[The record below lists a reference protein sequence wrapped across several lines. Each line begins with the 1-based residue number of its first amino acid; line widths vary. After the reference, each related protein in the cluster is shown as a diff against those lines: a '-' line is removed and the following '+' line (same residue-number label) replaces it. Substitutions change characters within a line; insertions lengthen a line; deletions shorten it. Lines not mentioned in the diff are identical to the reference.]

1 MTTETRSLYSQL
13 PAIDRLLRDSSFL
26 SLRDTYGHTRVVELL
41 RQMLDE
47 AREVIRDSQTLPAWC
62 ENWAQEVDARLTKEA
77 QSALRPV
84 INLTGTVLHTNL
96 GRALQAEA
104 AVEAVAQ
111 AMRSPVTL
119 EYDLDDAGRGHRDR
133 ALAQLL
139 CRITGAEDACIV
151 NNNAAAVLLMLA
163 ATASGKEVV
172 VSRGE
177 LVEIGGAF
185 RIPDVMRQ
193 AGCTLHEVGT
203 TNRTHANDY
212 RQAVNENTALLM
224 KVHTSNYSIQGFTK
238 AIDEAELVALG
249 KELDVPV
256 VTDLGSGS
264 LVDLSQYGLP
274 KEPMPQ
280 ELIAAGVSLV
290 SFSGDKLLGGPQAG
304 IIVGKK
310 EMIARL
316 QSHPL
321 KRALRADKMTLAAL
335 EATLRLYLHPEALSE
350 KLPTLRLLTRSAE
363 VIQIQAQ
370 RLQAPLAAHYG
381 AEFAVQVMPCLSQI
395 GSGSLPV
402 DRLPSAAL
410 TFTPHDGRGS
420 HLESLAA
427 RWRELPVPVIGRI
440 YDGRLL
446 QDGDQVKIGRS
457 SRRFSA
463 SRGVK
468 QLPIGNIIRAL
479 PGPEYHEFDSVSQE
493 SFWRSP
499 WKLSPQSNRMGYR
512 LQGQPLR
519 RTTDREMLSHGLLP
533 GVVQVPHN
541 GQPIVL
547 MNDAQTTGG
556 YPRIACII
564 EADMYQLAQ
573 IPLGQPIHFTP
584 CSLEEALK
592 ARQDQQRYLEQ
603 LAWRLD
609 GKD

>member
-249 KELDVPV
+249 KELDIPV

-280 ELIAAGVSLV
+280 ELIAAGV
-290 SFSGDKLLGGPQAG
+290 
-304 IIVGKK
+304 
-310 EMIARL
+310 ARL

-335 EATLRLYLHPEALSE
+335 EATVRLYLHPEALSE

-440 YDGRLL
+440 YDGRLWL
-446 QDGDQVKIGRS
+446 DLRCLEDEQ
-457 SRRFSA
+457 RF
-463 SRGVK
+463 
-468 QLPIGNIIRAL
+468 L
-479 PGPEYHEFDSVSQE
+479 
-493 SFWRSP
+493 
-499 WKLSPQSNRMGYR
+499 
-512 LQGQPLR
+512 
-519 RTTDREMLSHGLLP
+519 EML
-533 GVVQVPHN
+533 
-541 GQPIVL
+541 
-547 MNDAQTTGG
+547 
-556 YPRIACII
+556 
-564 EADMYQLAQ
+564 
-573 IPLGQPIHFTP
+573 
-584 CSLEEALK
+584 LK
-592 ARQDQQRYLEQ
+592 
-603 LAWRLD
+603 
-609 GKD
+609 